1 MRKTI
6 KLMAALSFACA
17 TSSSIVAC
25 TNPFADENVF
35 RISIVTDG
43 HVITDHSFNE
53 SAYNGALKFKSEF
66 EEWINDASS
75 NAPENLRTKK
85 VVITPIQPATT
96 DLNTL
101 ISSYGQAVVMR
112 SGVTLATGSMQSSGL
127 VAAQNGMLKH
137 QMRYIYVDGDTPL
150 ADVPKENKNL
160 AGLLYQA
167 EQSGLMA
174 AVAAGAWLM
183 AHAADYNNELKVSTY
198 GGLNIP
204 QVTSYMYGYFW
215 GIDLLKQIKQHS
227 AFETEVKSWVKELN
241 PNFEGDLPPIDFV
254 KLENQFTGNFDQAS
268 PASKALNGTLVDK
281 GANIIFPVAG
291 PQTSDT
297 ISALQSKG
305 TNGKVIGVDTD
316 QALQYTESADYFLTS
331 ALKNIVDSVNYMLW
345 RSIPFGYYGFSDDS
359 AHTQLTDEEQKE
371 IFATDAPNRGGKAFV
386 GIADNKAIT
395 PIYNKVV
402 TSPELAGFIQ
412 KVSDG
417 WAKVLEYGRDYWNYG
432 LSTNPFE

>member
-25 TNPFADENVF
+25 TNPFADGNVF

-53 SAYNGALKFKSEF
+53 SAYNGALQFKSEF

-75 NAPENLRTKK
+75 SAPEDLRNKK

-101 ISSYGQAVVMR
+101 ISSYGQAVVMH
-112 SGVTLATGSMQSSGL
+112 SGVTIATGSIQSSAL
-127 VAAQNGMLKH
+127 VAAQNGVLKN
-137 QMRYIYVDGDTPL
+137 QMRYIYVDGDTPV
-150 ADVPKENKNL
+150 ADVPAKNL

-174 AVAAGAWLM
+174 AMAAGAWLM
-183 AHAADYNNELKVSTY
+183 AHADEYGNKLKMSSY
-198 GGLNIP
+198 GGINIP
-204 QVTSYMYGYFW
+204 QVTNYMYGFYW
-215 GIDLLKQIKQHS
+215 GVQLLNRIKQQYP
-227 AFETEVKSWVKELN
+227 ALATEVKSWVKELN
-241 PNFEGDLPPIDFV
+241 PNFEGDLPTIDFV

-268 PASKALNGTLVDK
+268 PASKALNGALVDA
-281 GANIIFPVAG
+281 GANVIFPVAG

-331 ALKNIVDSVNYMLW
+331 ALKNIVGSVNYMLW
-345 RSIPFGYYGFSDDS
+345 RSIPFGSYGFTDD
-359 AHTQLTDEEQKE
+359 ATHAPLTEAQQKE
-371 IFATDAPNRGGKAFV
+371 IFATDAPNRGGKEFV

-402 TSPELAGFIQ
+402 DSPELSGFIQ

-417 WAKVLEYGRDYWNYG
+417 WTKVLLHGTDYWNYG
-432 LSTNPFE
+432 LTVDPF